1 MLQGVC
7 PALRSPSLPINLGPM
22 FTYRGALL
30 GLPVSHSLSV
40 YLWGRMA
47 QRCGHPLVYTRV
59 SALKPPRLGEIFERL
74 QLDFLNV
81 TSPFKAQLLGQLA
94 GIAPAAMRLG
104 CVNLVV
110 RHPKGLVGY
119 NTDPAGV
126 SYMLR
131 DAVEVGVGGCGVGIQ
146 PGNPERL
153 FVVLGAGGA
162 AAAVLYVLAQSGR
175 RAIVLSRTRA
185 HAEELAA
192 RFGCVGYDY
201 QNAPEIPAQSVLI
214 GCLPP
219 RSAVPEVPWHLFS
232 AVYDSTYAHSPIRP
246 LAERFSL
253 PYTGG
258 YGWLAE
264 QAHEGFRVV
273 YGAML
278 EMDAEFYVP
287 PASLGGV
294 PVYVGKRDA
303 SPSSGNDTVVFW
315 ADSDSEFQQIEAYE
329 KAAAR

>member
-1 MLQGVC
+1 
-7 PALRSPSLPINLGPM
+7 M

-30 GLPVSHSLSV
+30 GLPVSHSLSS

-47 QRCGHPLVYTRV
+47 QRSGHPLVYTRV
-59 SALKPPRLGEIFERL
+59 SALKPPRLSEIFERL

-81 TSPFKAQLLGQLA
+81 TSPFKAQLQGQLA
-94 GIAPAAMRLG
+94 EVAPAAMRLG

-110 RHPKGLVGY
+110 RCPKGLVGY

-131 DAVEVGVGGCGVGIQ
+131 DVAEESVEGVGDCGVDARR
-146 PGNPERL
+146 GNSERL

-162 AAAVLYVLAQSGR
+162 AAAVLYVLTQSGR

-192 RFGCVGYDY
+192 RFGFVGFDY
-201 QNAPEIPAQSVLI
+201 QSTPEIPEQLALVS
-214 GCLPP
+214 CLPP
-219 RSAVPEVPWHLFS
+219 GSTVPELPWHQFS

-246 LAERFSL
+246 LAEHFSL

-258 YGWLAE
+258 YGWLAG
-264 QAHEGFRVV
+264 QAREGFRVV
-273 YGAML
+273 YGKML
-278 EMDAEFYVP
+278 EMDAGFYVQ
-287 PASLGGV
+287 PASPGGL
-294 PVYVGKRDA
+294 PVYVGKQEA
-303 SPSSGNDTVVFW
+303 SPNSGNDTVVLW
-315 ADSDSEFQQIEAYE
+315 ADTDSEFQQIEAYE

>member
-1 MLQGVC
+1 MH
-7 PALRSPSLPINLGPM
+7 SPSLPINLGPM

-30 GLPVSHSLSV
+30 GLPVSHSLSS

-47 QRCGHPLVYTRV
+47 QRSGHPLVYTRV
-59 SALKPPRLGEIFERL
+59 SALKPPRLGEIFERT

-175 RAIVLSRTRA
+175 RAMVLSRTRA

-219 RSAVPEVPWHLFS
+219 GSAVPEVPWHQFS

-303 SPSSGNDTVVFW
+303 SPSSGNDTVVLW

>member
-59 SALKPPRLGEIFERL
+59 SALKPPMLGEIFERL

-110 RHPKGLVGY
+110 RHPTGLVGY

-131 DAVEVGVGGCGVGIQ
+131 DAVEMGIRDCGVGIQ

-219 RSAVPEVPWHLFS
+219 GSAVPEVPWHLFS

>member
-1 MLQGVC
+1 
-7 PALRSPSLPINLGPM
+7 M

-131 DAVEVGVGGCGVGIQ
+131 DAVEESVEGVGDCGVDARR
-146 PGNPERL
+146 GNSERL

-192 RFGCVGYDY
+192 RFGFVGFDY
-201 QNAPEIPAQSVLI
+201 QSTPEIPEQSALVS
-214 GCLPP
+214 CLPP
-219 RSAVPEVPWHLFS
+219 GSTVPELPWHQFA

-246 LAERFSL
+246 LAEHFSL

-258 YGWLAE
+258 YGWLAG
-264 QAHEGFRVV
+264 QAREGFRVV
-273 YGAML
+273 YGKML
-278 EMDAEFYVP
+278 EMDAGFYVQ
-287 PASLGGV
+287 PASPGGL
-294 PVYVGKRDA
+294 PVYVGKQEA
-303 SPSSGNDTVVFW
+303 SPNSGNDTVVLW
-315 ADSDSEFQQIEAYE
+315 ADTDTEFQQIEAYE

>member
-1 MLQGVC
+1 
-7 PALRSPSLPINLGPM
+7 M

-81 TSPFKAQLLGQLA
+81 TSPFKAQLQGQLA
-94 GIAPAAMRLG
+94 EIAPSAMRLG

-201 QNAPEIPAQSVLI
+201 QNAPEIPEQSALVS
-214 GCLPP
+214 CLPP
-219 RSAVPEVPWHLFS
+219 GSAVPEVPWHLFS

-246 LAERFSL
+246 LAEHFSL

-273 YGAML
+273 YGKML
-278 EMDAEFYVP
+278 EMDAGFYVQ
-287 PASLGGV
+287 PASPGGL
-294 PVYVGKRDA
+294 PVYVGKQEA
-303 SPSSGNDTVVFW
+303 SPSSGNDTVVLW

>member
-1 MLQGVC
+1 MH
-7 PALRSPSLPINLGPM
+7 SPSLPINLGPM

-131 DAVEVGVGGCGVGIQ
+131 DAVEVGVGGCGVGVQ
-146 PGNPERL
+146 PGNPKRL

-201 QNAPEIPAQSVLI
+201 QSAPEIPAQSVLI

-219 RSAVPEVPWHLFS
+219 GSTTPELPWHRFS

-246 LAERFSL
+246 QAEHFSL

-264 QAHEGFRVV
+264 QAREGFRVV
-273 YGAML
+273 YGKML
-278 EMDAEFYVP
+278 EMDAGFYVQ
-287 PASLGGV
+287 PASPGGV
-294 PVYVGKRDA
+294 PVYVGKQDA
-303 SPSSGNDTVVFW
+303 APSSGNDTVVFW
-315 ADSDSEFQQIEAYE
+315 ADTDTEFQQIEAYE